1 MFQVIKAIINQC
13 KHWLPAG
20 SQHFRTKCFPF
31 AQHMYVQTLLPST
44 FMIYM
49 WMILWQWI
57 KSPLNGSCCLRMRH
71 ITSGCFVLPLKTS
84 CDLESCHL
92 WMRPVAVL
100 HVLQRNLNI
109 RMYRETTAS
118 LPYLRSRRSS
128 LVVSNGLP
136 PTLHLGFSHIS
147 FC

>member
-1 MFQVIKAIINQC
+1 
-13 KHWLPAG
+13 
-20 SQHFRTKCFPF
+20 
-31 AQHMYVQTLLPST
+31 
-44 FMIYM
+44 
-49 WMILWQWI
+49 
-57 KSPLNGSCCLRMRH
+57 
-71 ITSGCFVLPLKTS
+71 
-84 CDLESCHL
+84 
-92 WMRPVAVL
+92 MRPVAVL